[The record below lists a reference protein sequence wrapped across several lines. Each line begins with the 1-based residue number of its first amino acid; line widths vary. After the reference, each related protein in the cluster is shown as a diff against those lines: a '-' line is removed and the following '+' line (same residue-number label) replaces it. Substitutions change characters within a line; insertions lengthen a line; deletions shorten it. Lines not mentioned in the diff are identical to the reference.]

1 MSECQLCI
9 PNLVVIIRHGINI
22 RKRTCSIMLNTLK
35 SSTILTFDHYLLE
48 IAYYQGIAAKG
59 IGCFKSKPIWPI
71 RIRELADLVCSEPLL
86 QAEWSF
92 RAGWPLCLQEQ
103 RDHCAGFGL
112 STTPTAQPSQTYIPE
127 WSNTRSYLPF
137 LPFISHHSR
146 AEKRSR
152 KCKTLARK
160 LLPKDLSDL
169 LLWLLL
175 AMKGWQD

>member
-9 PNLVVIIRHGINI
+9 PNLVVIIPHGINI

-71 RIRELADLVCSEPLL
+71 RIRELADLVCYEPLL

-103 RDHCAGFGL
+103 RDHWARFGL
-112 STTPTAQPSQTYIPE
+112 STTPAVISLFCPLFPITAEQRRGQE
-127 WSNTRSYLPF
+127 NV
-137 LPFISHHSR
+137 
-146 AEKRSR
+146 
-152 KCKTLARK
+152 K
-160 LLPKDLSDL
+160 LSLENYCPRTSVICFCDCC
-169 LLWLLL
+169 
-175 AMKGWQD
+175 